1 MEKREK
7 EKAVALRYD
16 EHKESAPRVIA
27 KGEGYIAQKIK
38 QIARENNIPVHQDDT
53 LIELLAQVDIDYEI
67 PPELYAAVAEVLCW
81 IYRANNELKEKLPE

>member
-1 MEKREK
+1 MKKKEK

-16 EHKESAPRVIA
+16 EHKDNAPKVVA
-27 KGEGYIAQKIK
+27 KGEGYIAQEIRR
-38 QIARENNIPVHQDDT
+38 IAQENNIPVHQDDT

-81 IYRANNELKEKLPE
+81 IYRANNELKENLSK